1 MQETR
6 KLRVAI
12 FCLGTL
18 GGSTEVAVM
27 LAQNLRRRGH
37 ECDLYAYS
45 DSYQHRLAC
54 DEIDVHTPKGL
65 HYPLFQA
72 IPTDFGFLSRFAE
85 EHARKPYDIL
95 HAHYAVPLI
104 HVVSNLALAYD
115 LPCVMTFHGSDVT
128 ILPDHLPLT
137 FIPLL
142 IEKAGME
149 VTAASHFL
157 AAEIHERYGVAL
169 ERIHI
174 IGNSVSEEFFAP
186 GEPAHEPCRYFLHC
200 SNLRPL
206 KRPADILQAL
216 GRLRDAF
223 NARQLPEMP
232 CLKIVGE
239 GPDLPLLEAL
249 TEALGIESYVEFCGR
264 IDNRHRLAGLMEA
277 SRAVI
282 ASSEM
287 ESQPLTVLEAMAVGA
302 PVVCA
307 SFPSA
312 TELLGNQGDRGY
324 VYPVGDVEALTRVM
338 GEIVRTPERARAMAR
353 NAFRFVREEHDM
365 PPIIDAYLNLYERM
379 LSPVGV

>member
-1 MQETR
+1 
-6 KLRVAI
+6 
-12 FCLGTL
+12 
-18 GGSTEVAVM
+18 M
-27 LAQNLRRRGH
+27 LAQHLRRRGH

-65 HYPLFQA
+65 HYPLFQS
-72 IPTDFGFLSRFAE
+72 IPTDFGFLARFAE

-115 LPCVMTFHGSDVT
+115 LPCVLTFHGSDAT
-128 ILPDHLPLT
+128 ILPDQLPLS

-142 IEKAGME
+142 IQKVGME

-157 AAEIHERYGVAL
+157 AAEIHERYGVPVGG
-169 ERIHI
+169 IHI
-174 IGNSVSEEFFAP
+174 IGNSVSEEFF
-186 GEPAHEPCRYFLHC
+186 EPEEPTHESCQYFLHC
-200 SNLRPL
+200 SNLRSL

-216 GRLRDAF
+216 AQLRDAY

-249 TEALGIESYVEFCGR
+249 AEALNIQPYVEFCGR
-264 IDNRHRLAGLMEA
+264 IDNRHRLASLMAA

-282 ASSEM
+282 VSSEM

-307 SFPSA
+307 SFPSVA
-312 TELLGNQGDRGY
+312 ELLGSKGDRGY
-324 VYPVGDVEALTRVM
+324 VYPVGDIEALATVM
-338 GEIVRTPERARAMAR
+338 RTIVRAPEHAREMAQH
-353 NAFRFVREEHDM
+353 AFRFVREQHDM
-365 PPIIDAYLNLYERM
+365 PPIIDAYLELYARM
-379 LSPVGV
+379 LTPVGV